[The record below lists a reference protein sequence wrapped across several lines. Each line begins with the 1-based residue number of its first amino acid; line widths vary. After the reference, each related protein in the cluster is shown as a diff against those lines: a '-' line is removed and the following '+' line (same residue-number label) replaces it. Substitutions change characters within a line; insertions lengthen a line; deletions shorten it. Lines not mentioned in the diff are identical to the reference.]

1 MGRGRHFQDLGHRP
15 FLDLLTVPWN
25 CHATSG
31 CVISPVIED
40 QDLVLS
46 AIVVPFDS
54 NQFMLCPW
62 VMSFFQK
69 LCSAPF
75 PPVTVGFD
83 YSTYTTLGK
92 QTLGGHKQNL
102 VCTMTQEKGELTLQE
117 TDPDLPVSVQ
127 GSPAKG

>member
-1 MGRGRHFQDLGHRP
+1 M
-15 FLDLLTVPWN
+15 PWN
-25 CHATSG
+25 CHGTSG
-31 CVISPVIED
+31 CVISLVIED

-46 AIVVPFDS
+46 AIMVPFDS

-69 LCSAPF
+69 LWPAPF

-83 YSTYTTLGK
+83 YSSHTTLGK

-102 VCTMTQEKGELTLQE
+102 VCTMPQEKGALTPQK
-117 TDPDLPVSVQ
+117 TDPDLPVSDQ
-127 GSPAKG
+127 ESLAGG